1 MKRGLSIAL
10 CILAA
15 VALGATVFGP
25 NLFDRSA
32 NQVVGAPPP
41 PSDAAWALYRTL
53 RVVDLHA
60 DPLLWSR
67 DLLDRADHGHVD
79 VPRLIQ
85 GGVALQVFGIVTGAP
100 IGQNYQRT
108 SDDGIDGI
116 TLLAVLQ
123 RWPPRTWTSRLARSE
138 HLSARFFDAAE
149 RSDGALRGI
158 RTAADLED
166 ALAAGAAGAPQ
177 VAGLLGLEGMHGI
190 GDDLAG
196 VDTLFAAGVRMMA
209 PTHFFDNLVGGSASG
224 VEKGGLTSFG
234 RDAIRRAS
242 ELGIVIDLA
251 HASPATIVDVLDQV
265 TKPVVVSHTGVKA
278 TCPGPRTLSDGEL
291 RRIASGGGVVGIGY
305 WAGAVC
311 GTQPADIAR
320 AMAHV
325 RSVVGAEHIAL
336 GSDFDGGVTTAFDTT
351 GLASLV
357 DALFAAGF
365 GEDEIRGVMGENA
378 LRVLLA
384 TLPQGER

>member
-1 MKRGLSIAL
+1 MKRGLLIAL
-10 CILAA
+10 VFLVVLFLI
-15 VALGATVFGP
+15 ATLFLP
-25 NLFDRSA
+25 NQFDRAA
-32 NQVVGAPPP
+32 NRVAGAAPP
-41 PSDAAWALYRTL
+41 SSEAAQTLYRTL

-67 DLLDRADHGHVD
+67 DVLDRADHGHVD
-79 VPRLIQ
+79 VPRLIE
-85 GGVALQVFGIVTGAP
+85 GGVALQVFGLVTGSP
-100 IGQNYQRT
+100 VGQNYQST
-108 SDDGIDGI
+108 SDDGLDGI
-116 TLLAVLQ
+116 TMIAILQ
-123 RWPPRTWTSRLARSE
+123 RWPLATWSNRLARSK

-149 RSDGALRGI
+149 RSGGTLRGI
-158 RTAADLED
+158 RTAADLRT
-166 ALAAGAAGAPQ
+166 ALAARTTDPAQ

-190 GDDLAG
+190 GDDVSG
-196 VDTLFAAGVRMMA
+196 VDALFDAGVRMMA
-209 PTHFFDNLVGGSASG
+209 PTHFFDNLVAGSSAG
-224 VEKGGLTSFG
+224 EEKGGLTPFG
-234 RDAIRRAS
+234 RAALARAS

-251 HASPATIVDVLDQV
+251 HASSATIVDILAQV

-278 TCPGPRTLSDGEL
+278 TCPSPRTLSDDEL
-291 RRIASGGGVVGIGY
+291 RLIAAGGGVVGIGY

-336 GSDFDGGVTTAFDTT
+336 GSDFDGGVTTSFDTT

-357 DALFAAGF
+357 DALFEAGF
-365 GEDEIRGVMGENA
+365 SESEIRGVMGENA

-384 TLPQGER
+384 TLPES